1 MESQTRLENIEELI
15 NKAVS
20 YSDTEEYP
28 TLDGFLE
35 EVALVADVDSVDD
48 SENRVVLMTL
58 HSAKGLEFPQ
68 VYLSGMEDGL
78 FPSYMSIMSDDK
90 DALEEERRLCYVG
103 ITRAREKLT
112 LTMARQR
119 MINGETQYA
128 KPSRFVEEIP
138 PELLE
143 EEGGR
148 SRFAAGGRLSS
159 DGLSR
164 DDLVF
169 SSDDGFDDSDL
180 PWGKSFGGGSAGG
193 FGGGASGG
201 FGGSSS
207 GGFGGGAS
215 RGFGGGSSS
224 GFGGGA
230 SGSFGGG
237 GRGRGGLA
245 ASGGFGSKTNAY
257 ATGQSFKTPAFGKAF
272 TVEKPESLE
281 YQAGDRVRHIKFGVG
296 TVVDIADGGKDFEVT
311 VDFDKAGRKKMFAS
325 FAKLRKEI

>member
-1 MESQTRLENIEELI
+1 M
-15 NKAVS
+15 
-20 YSDTEEYP
+20 
-28 TLDGFLE
+28 
-35 EVALVADVDSVDD
+35 
-48 SENRVVLMTL
+48 
-58 HSAKGLEFPQ
+58 
-68 VYLSGMEDGL
+68 
-78 FPSYMSIMSDDK
+78 
-90 DALEEERRLCYVG
+90 G

-148 SRFAAGGRLSS
+148 SRFAAGGRFSS
-159 DGLSR
+159 DGSSG

-180 PWGKSFGGGSAGG
+180 PWGKSFGGGS
-193 FGGGASGG
+193 SGG
-201 FGGSSS
+201 FGGSAS
-207 GGFGGGAS
+207 GSFGGGASRGFGGSSS

-224 GFGGGA
+224 GFG
-230 SGSFGGG
+230 
-237 GRGRGGLA
+237 
-245 ASGGFGSKTNAY
+245 SKTNAY
-257 ATGQSFKTPAFGKAF
+257 ATGQPFKTPAFGKAF

-281 YQAGDRVRHIKFGVG
+281 YRAGDRVRHIKFGVG